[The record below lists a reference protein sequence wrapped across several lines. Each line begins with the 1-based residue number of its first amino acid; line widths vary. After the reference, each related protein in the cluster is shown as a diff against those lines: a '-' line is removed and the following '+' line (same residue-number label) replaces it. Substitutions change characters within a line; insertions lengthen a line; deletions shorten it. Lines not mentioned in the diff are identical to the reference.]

1 MGGHAGGTQAEVPAA
16 DPVPAGCPVD
26 AVSFAET
33 RSVDHTGSFLFQ
45 TLVFFCGSFQLSKSR
60 TPLPRKKCSPQ
71 KVEAKKKEG
80 RAVYTTGTQSPPLN
94 ILPGWHSAEDRG
106 HVGLGH
112 SRAETTPDGH
122 LVCPSGRASS
132 LCRTSPRA
140 TQPPWM
146 RLRRRH
152 CLSKVFRSKSF

>member
-16 DPVPAGCPVD
+16 DPVPAGRPVD

-45 TLVFFCGSFQLSKSR
+45 TLVFFCGSFQLSKSG

-71 KVEAKKKEG
+71 KVEAKKKRGTSRLHDWAPKSAFEHLARLAFSGGQRTRGPWSQPG
-80 RAVYTTGTQSPPLN
+80 RN
-94 ILPGWHSAEDRG
+94 
-106 HVGLGH
+106 
-112 SRAETTPDGH
+112 H

-140 TQPPWM
+140 TQPPWK